1 MAQEKV
7 LEFGIGINAWSKAFE
22 RISKES
28 ETLGTKY
35 NNLILDGYEQ
45 YKKAQEELADKISKG
60 AELNISEAQNKVKEL
75 GDSLKLALKQKL
87 VVDTKEAFDNIVSNG
102 AKAFAGFYTLKN
114 AFGKYVSAAASFE
127 EDINSVKN
135 PLSLSQEQTK
145 AYENAIKNLA
155 RTTPTATSELIAIS
169 QVLVQNGVNASN
181 LNEITALANKVA
193 ISFRL
198 DSIKAAELTGKLSQM
213 GLKADEINLL
223 AGQIHNLGESLQ
235 TNPQAILNAV
245 GKLGESG
252 KQIGFSLEQTAALS
266 GALNSLGVGA
276 NESEKAIEKLYESF
290 AKGDNNALLQMGIY
304 PADFA
309 NALKQNVDV
318 ALQAFMKMISKYDSH
333 TQKQLLTSLVGA
345 KESTALLKLAQN
357 MDVYTEAKKKMNDI
371 NTSSKLDGEVEA
383 AQQGFNNQLKI
394 FNNSVTD
401 LWQNIGNALLP
412 TISTL
417 LDYLTKGI
425 HLVSDFTANHQTL
438 TQIVV
443 GGVSALVAYK
453 NALFAIESGKSVFKL
468 IGLPITTLN
477 ECVKLATLL
486 NRSYNASFNPSIF
499 TKMKNALFT
508 YTVAVESSTIKQ
520 RRAINNLFFDI
531 PKIAK
536 NSLSKINPMSLIKSS
551 NKALKTYASHLL
563 LYSKAQSLAF
573 ANITKSATLNLVSMP
588 SRLFKAVTSF
598 NPLAFIKSSFL
609 TIPKLI
615 ASVSSGAINVI
626 LGAFNVL
633 RVACL
638 TNPIGLVISAIAG
651 IGFAVWKNWDIIKSF
666 FSGVYDGFS
675 SAFAPI
681 TESLAPTFNAIGI
694 GIDWVWDKT
703 KGFFS
708 FFTTQTEHSSEQL
721 ESAKSAGERF
731 GQGLAKVFEII
742 PMAIKGAIDII
753 KELIDWIHKAYDYT
767 VGLIDKASEI
777 TGSIGDSISD
787 AWDST
792 KKAFSNG
799 FGLWGDDEQ
808 KVIKNTQVNEL
819 IKLNAEYDKAKQ
831 EQVINNQNK
840 QKSITD
846 NKQVNIYVDNQ
857 QSAQEI
863 AAIVQTQN
871 YSFADF

>member
-7 LEFGIGINAWSKAFE
+7 LEFGVGINAWSKAFE

-45 YKKAQEELADKISKG
+45 YKKAQEELATKISQSADLDINK
-60 AELNISEAQNKVKEL
+60 AQAKIKEL
-75 GDSLKLALKQKL
+75 GDNLKLALKQKL
-87 VVDTKEAFDNIVSNG
+87 VVDTKEAFNSIVENG

-114 AFGKYVSAAASFE
+114 TFGKYVSAAASFE
-127 EDINSVKN
+127 EGINSIKN
-135 PLSLSQEQTK
+135 PLSLSQEQAK
-145 AYENAIKNLA
+145 AYENAIKELA
-155 RTTPTATSELIAIS
+155 RTTPTATSELISMS
-169 QVLVQNGVNASN
+169 QSLIQNGVNASN
-181 LNEITALANKVA
+181 LNEMTTLANKIA
-193 ISFRL
+193 IGFGL
-198 DSIKAAELTGKLSQM
+198 DSTKVAELTGKLSQM
-213 GLKADEINLL
+213 GLKADEINTL
-223 AGQIHNLGESLQ
+223 AGAIHTMGESLQ
-235 TNPQAILNAV
+235 TNPQAILNTLD
-245 GKLGESG
+245 KLGESG

-290 AKGDNNALLQMGIY
+290 AKGDNNALLQMGID
-304 PADFA
+304 PQDFA
-309 NALKQNVDV
+309 NALKQNADV
-318 ALQAFMKMISKYDSH
+318 TLQAFMKMINKYDSH

-357 MDVYTEAKKKMNDI
+357 MDIYTEAKKKMNDI
-371 NTSSKLDGEVEA
+371 NASSKLDGEVEA
-383 AQQGFNNQLKI
+383 AQQGFNNQLKV
-394 FNNSVTD
+394 FNNSITD

-412 TISTL
+412 TVSTL
-417 LDYLTKGI
+417 LDYFTKGVQ
-425 HLVSDFTANHQTL
+425 LTSDFIANHQTL
-438 TQIVV
+438 TQVIV

-453 NALFAIESGKSVFKL
+453 SALFAIESGKNIFKL
-468 IGLPITTLN
+468 IVLPITAFN
-477 ECVKLATLL
+477 QRIKLATMLTG
-486 NRSYNASFNPSIF
+486 AFNKKLTATSLV
-499 TKMKNALFT
+499 KNVRNSLFT
-508 YTVAVESSTIKQ
+508 YAVGAEHLVRSQ
-520 RRAINNLFFDI
+520 
-531 PKIAK
+531 
-536 NSLSKINPMSLIKSS
+536 SK
-551 NKALKTYASHLL
+551 
-563 LYSKAQSLAF
+563 AF
-573 ANITKSATLNLVSMP
+573 ANITKSATLNLASMP

-609 TIPKLI
+609 AIPKLI
-615 ASVSSGAINVI
+615 ASVGSGAINVI

-638 TNPIGLVISAIAG
+638 TNPIGLIIAAIAAVG
-651 IGFAVWKNWDIIKSF
+651 VAVWKNWDIIKSF
-666 FSGVYDGFS
+666 FVGVYDGFV

-681 TESLAPTFNAIGI
+681 TESLTPTFNVIGSAIS
-694 GIDWVWDKT
+694 WVWDKI
-703 KGFFS
+703 KAFFS

-731 GQGLAKVFEII
+731 GQGLASAFKLIATPVVWV
-742 PMAIKGAIDII
+742 IDII

-792 KKAFSNG
+792 KKAFSTG

-846 NKQVNIYVDNQ
+846 NKQVNIYIDRQ
-857 QSAQEI
+857 ETAQEI

-871 YSFADF
+871 YSFADM

>member
-7 LEFGIGINAWSKAFE
+7 LEFGVGINAWSKAFE

-45 YKKAQEELADKISKG
+45 YKKAQEELATKISQSADLDINK
-60 AELNISEAQNKVKEL
+60 AQAKIREL

-102 AKAFAGFYTLKN
+102 AKAFAGYYTLKN
-114 AFGKYVSAAASFE
+114 TFGKYVSAAASFE
-127 EDINSVKN
+127 EGINSIKN
-135 PLSLSQEQTK
+135 PLALSEEQTK
-145 AYENAIKNLA
+145 AYENAIKELA
-155 RTTPTATSELIAIS
+155 RTTPTATSELIAMS
-169 QVLVQNGVNASN
+169 QSLIQNGVNASN
-181 LNEITALANKVA
+181 LNEMTTLANKVA
-193 ISFRL
+193 IGFGL
-198 DSIKAAELTGKLSQM
+198 DSIKAAEFTGKLSQI
-213 GLKADEINLL
+213 GLKADEINTL
-223 AGQIHNLGESLQ
+223 AGAIHTMGESLQ
-235 TNPQAILNAV
+235 TNPQAILNTLD
-245 GKLGESG
+245 KLGESG

-290 AKGDNNALLQMGIY
+290 AKGDNNALLQMGID
-304 PADFA
+304 PQDFA
-309 NALKQNVDV
+309 NALKQNADV
-318 ALQAFMKMISKYDSH
+318 TLQAFMKMISNYDSH

-357 MDVYTEAKKKMNDI
+357 MDAYTKAKKKMNDI
-371 NTSSKLDGEVEA
+371 NASSKLDGEVKA
-383 AQQGFNNQLKI
+383 AQQGFNNQIKV

-412 TISTL
+412 TVSTL

-453 NALFAIESGKSVFKL
+453 SALFALESGKNIFKL
-468 IGLPITTLN
+468 IGLPISAFN
-477 ECVKLATLL
+477 QRIKLATMLTG
-486 NRSYNASFNPSIF
+486 AFNKKI
-499 TKMKNALFT
+499 TATGLVKN
-508 YTVAVESSTIKQ
+508 
-520 RRAINNLFFDI
+520 
-531 PKIAK
+531 AK
-536 NSLSKINPMSLIKSS
+536 NSLL
-551 NKALKTYASHLL
+551 TYAVGAEHLVRL
-563 LYSKAQSLAF
+563 QSKAF
-573 ANITKSATLNLVSMP
+573 ANITKSATLNLASMP

-598 NPLAFIKSSFL
+598 NPLAFIKNSFL
-609 TIPKLI
+609 AIPKLI
-615 ASVSSGAINVI
+615 ASVSSSAINVI

-638 TNPIGLVISAIAG
+638 SNPIGLIIAAITAVG
-651 IGFAVWKNWDIIKSF
+651 VAVWKNWDIIKSF
-666 FSGVYDGFS
+666 FSGVYVGFT

-681 TESLAPTFNAIGI
+681 TDSLAPTFNAIGSAI
-694 GIDWVWDKT
+694 SWVWDKI
-703 KGFFS
+703 KSFFS

-721 ESAKSAGERF
+721 ESARSTGERF
-731 GQGLAKVFEII
+731 GQGLAKAFEIVTMPVRGLI
-742 PMAIKGAIDII
+742 YLIQ
-753 KELIDWIHKAYDYT
+753 ELISWIKKAYDYT

-777 TGSIGDSISD
+777 KSSIGDSISD

-792 KKAFSNG
+792 KKAFSTG
-799 FGLWGDDEQ
+799 FGLWGDDEVEQ
-808 KVIKNTQVNEL
+808 KATKNTQANEL

-863 AAIVQTQN
+863 AVIVQTQN
-871 YSFADF
+871 YNFADF

>member
-7 LEFGIGINAWSKAFE
+7 LEFGVGINAWSKAFE

-45 YKKAQEELADKISKG
+45 YKKAQEELATKISQSADLDINK
-60 AELNISEAQNKVKEL
+60 AQAKIKEL
-75 GDSLKLALKQKL
+75 GDNLKLALKQKL
-87 VVDTKEAFDNIVSNG
+87 VVDTKEAFNSIVENG

-114 AFGKYVSAAASFE
+114 TFGKYVSAAASFE
-127 EDINSVKN
+127 EGINSIKN
-135 PLSLSQEQTK
+135 PLALSEEQTK
-145 AYENAIKNLA
+145 AYENAIKELA
-155 RTTPTATSELIAIS
+155 RTTPTATSELISMS
-169 QVLVQNGVNASN
+169 QSLIQNGVNASN
-181 LNEITALANKVA
+181 LNEMTTLANKIA
-193 ISFRL
+193 IGFGL
-198 DSIKAAELTGKLSQM
+198 DSTKVAELTGKLSQM
-213 GLKADEINLL
+213 GLKADEINTL
-223 AGQIHNLGESLQ
+223 AGAIHTMGESLQ
-235 TNPQAILNAV
+235 TNPQAILNTLD
-245 GKLGESG
+245 KLGESG

-290 AKGDNNALLQMGIY
+290 AKGDNNALLQMGID
-304 PADFA
+304 PQDFA
-309 NALKQNVDV
+309 NALKQNADV
-318 ALQAFMKMISKYDSH
+318 TLQAFMKMINKYDSH

-357 MDVYTEAKKKMNDI
+357 MDIYTEAKKKMNDI
-371 NTSSKLDGEVEA
+371 NASSKLDGEVEA

-453 NALFAIESGKSVFKL
+453 SALFAIESGKSVFKL
-468 IGLPITTLN
+468 IGLPIIALN
-477 ECVKLATLL
+477 ERIKLSTLL
-486 NRSYNASFNPSIF
+486 ARGMGTAMQTSSKLSISSIWTVSRALTLACAS
-499 TKMKNALFT
+499 
-508 YTVAVESSTIKQ
+508 
-520 RRAINNLFFDI
+520 
-531 PKIAK
+531 
-536 NSLSKINPMSLIKSS
+536 
-551 NKALKTYASHLL
+551 
-563 LYSKAQSLAF
+563 
-573 ANITKSATLNLVSMP
+573 
-588 SRLFKAVTSF
+588 
-598 NPLAFIKSSFL
+598 
-609 TIPKLI
+609 
-615 ASVSSGAINVI
+615 
-626 LGAFNVL
+626 
-633 RVACL
+633 
-638 TNPIGLVISAIAG
+638 NPIGLIITAIAG

-694 GIDWVWDKT
+694 GVDWVWDKT

-731 GQGLAKVFEII
+731 GQGLAKAFEIVTMPVHGVI
-742 PMAIKGAIDII
+742 YII
-753 KELIDWIHKAYDYT
+753 QELIDWTQKAYDYT

-777 TGSIGDSISD
+777 KSSIGDSISD

-792 KKAFSNG
+792 KKAFSTG

-831 EQVINNQNK
+831 EQVISNQNK

-846 NKQVNIYVDNQ
+846 NKQVNIYVDRQ
-857 QSAQEI
+857 ETAQEI

-871 YSFADF
+871 YSFADM